1 MTNSKMFIRVRL
13 CMQVGPLLL
22 YLKKN
27 CNLVQKEHIVINLLN
42 LMLSGSYCILGVM
55 HVFTFKL

>member
-22 YLKKN
+22 YLIKIN
-27 CNLVQKEHIVINLLN
+27 SNLVQKDHIVMNLLN
-42 LMLSGSYCILGVM
+42 LMLSGS
-55 HVFTFKL
+55 

>member
-27 CNLVQKEHIVINLLN
+27 CNLVQKEYIVINLLN
-42 LMLSGSYCILGVM
+42 LMLSGS
-55 HVFTFKL
+55 